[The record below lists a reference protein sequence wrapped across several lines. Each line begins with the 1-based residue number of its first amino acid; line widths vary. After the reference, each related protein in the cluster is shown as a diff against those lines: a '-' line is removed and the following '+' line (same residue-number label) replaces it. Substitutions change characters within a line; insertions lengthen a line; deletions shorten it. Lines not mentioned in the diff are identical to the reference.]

1 MRAHSDTISAMF
13 IGHDACSFAAKRATP
28 RVNLGLLIAAPN
40 LLDLL
45 WPIFLLL
52 GIEHVR
58 VQKGATPFLN
68 LDFYDYP
75 WSHSLL
81 MSIVWG
87 ALFALGYWL
96 VTRYAAGALMLGAL
110 VVSHWVIDFLVHV
123 PDLPLWPG
131 GPKAGLGL
139 WNHTLAT
146 IVIESLMF
154 VIGVALYLRKHRGT
168 LALWSLVIFLI
179 VIYIASLLGPPPPN
193 ERVIAWSALLL
204 WLLPLWG
211 AWIEARA

>member
-1 MRAHSDTISAMF
+1 MF
-13 IGHDACSFAAKRATP
+13 IGHDACSFGAKRVAP
-28 RVNLGLLIAAPN
+28 QMSLGLLIAAPN

-58 VQKGATPFLN
+58 VQQGPTPFLN

-75 WSHSLL
+75 WSHSLA

-87 ALFALGYWL
+87 VLFAIGYRFL
-96 VTRYAAGALMLGAL
+96 TPDTRGAIVGGVL
-110 VVSHWVIDFLVHV
+110 VVSHWVIDFISHV

-131 GPKAGLGL
+131 GPKYGLGL
-139 WNHTLAT
+139 WNHTAAT

-154 VIGVALYLRKHRGT
+154 VIGLALYLKKNRGSI
-168 LALWSLVIFLI
+168 AFWSLVIFLA
-179 VIYIASLLGPPPPN
+179 VVYVASLLGPPPPN
-193 ERVIAWSALLL
+193 ARIVAWSALLL
-204 WLLPLWG
+204 WILPLWG
-211 AWIEARA
+211 FWIDRR

>member
-1 MRAHSDTISAMF
+1 MF
-13 IGHDACSFAAKRATP
+13 IGHDACSFAAKRAMP

-58 VQKGATPFLN
+58 VQQGPTPFLN

-81 MSIVWG
+81 MSIVWSL
-87 ALFALGYWL
+87 LFAIGYWL
-96 VTRYAAGALMLGAL
+96 FTRNRSGAVMVGLL
-110 VVSHWVIDFLVHV
+110 VVSHWVIDFISHV

-131 GPKAGLGL
+131 
-139 WNHTLAT
+139 
-146 IVIESLMF
+146 
-154 VIGVALYLRKHRGT
+154 
-168 LALWSLVIFLI
+168 
-179 VIYIASLLGPPPPN
+179 
-193 ERVIAWSALLL
+193 
-204 WLLPLWG
+204 
-211 AWIEARA
+211 

>member
-1 MRAHSDTISAMF
+1 MF
-13 IGHDACSFAAKRATP
+13 IGHDACSFAAKRVAP
-28 RVNLGLLIAAPN
+28 RMSLGLLIAAPN

-58 VQKGATPFLN
+58 IQQGPTPFLN

-75 WSHSLL
+75 WSHSLA
-81 MSIVWG
+81 MSIVWAVVFAIGYRLFTRDTRG
-87 ALFALGYWL
+87 AIVGG
-96 VTRYAAGALMLGAL
+96 VL
-110 VVSHWVIDFLVHV
+110 VVSHWFIDFISHV

-131 GPKAGLGL
+131 GPKYGLGL
-139 WNHTLAT
+139 WNHTAAT

-154 VIGVALYLRKHRGT
+154 VIGLALYLKKNRGSI
-168 LALWSLVIFLI
+168 ALWSLVILLV

-193 ERVIAWSALLL
+193 VRVVAWAGVFL
-204 WLLPLWG
+204 WILPLWG
-211 AWIEARA
+211 FWIDRR